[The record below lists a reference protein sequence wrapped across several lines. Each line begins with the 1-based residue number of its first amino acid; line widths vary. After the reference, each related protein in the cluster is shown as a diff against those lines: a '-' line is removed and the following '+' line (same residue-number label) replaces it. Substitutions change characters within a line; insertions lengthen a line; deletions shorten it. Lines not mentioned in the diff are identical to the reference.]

1 MKVIKI
7 TSISYTKDGSTNLT
21 DTEKF
26 IFSFIKNN
34 GCIYYDILKTYIKN
48 THNKRDMKYVLLVCS
63 KLNEIGILTREAKYH
78 GSRKYYVYKVRE

>member
-1 MKVIKI
+1 M

-21 DTEKF
+21 ETEKF

-34 GCIYYDILKTYIKN
+34 GCIYYDNLKTYIKN
-48 THNKRDMKYVLLVCS
+48 THNKRDMKYVLSVCS
-63 KLNEIGILTREAKYH
+63 KLNEIGVLAREVKYH